1 MAELTIQWETLSSI
15 PQVAKKAASVT
26 TGEATEPSPAS
37 AEPAASETTL
47 TSTDK
52 PYLIY
57 VQDPAASA
65 TTDFDPVEKVILE
78 DDRVRLGAKAFH
90 AVRMSAEDAKAD
102 PLLAQKGGKE
112 LPRFIFVTA
121 DQKTVKA
128 LEGGSLKLGEV
139 WSTMKATA
147 NKHYKQDLDGLVKE
161 LKSVLNDFDKL
172 AKELSVLEEKEKRLT
187 DKGISDADK
196 KDIEAKRADH
206 AVRQKKA
213 EAQRDKLWDLKL
225 KTEPKALA
233 KS

>member
-15 PQVAKKAASVT
+15 PQVAKKAPAVV
-26 TGEATEPSPAS
+26 TGEDAAPAPAAEEPVAAS
-37 AEPAASETTL
+37 AI

-57 VQDPAASA
+57 VADTAAAS
-65 TTDFDPVEKVILE
+65 TGFDTVEKVILD
-78 DDRVRLGAKAFH
+78 DDRVKLGAKAFH
-90 AVRMSAEDAKAD
+90 AVRMSPDDAKAD
-102 PLLAQKGGKE
+102 PLLADKGGKE

-161 LKSVLNDFDKL
+161 LKSVLNEFDKL
-172 AKELSVLEEKEKRLT
+172 GKERSVLDEKEKRLT
-187 DKGISDADK
+187 DKGLSEADK
-196 KDIEAKRADH
+196 KDIEAKRADID
-206 AVRQKKA
+206 ARQKKA
-213 EAQRDKLWDLKL
+213 EAQRDKLWDLKP
-225 KTEPKALA
+225 KAEPKALA
-233 KS
+233 KN

>member
-15 PQVAKKAASVT
+15 PQVAKKAPAVT
-26 TGEATEPSPAS
+26 TGEASTPA
-37 AEPAASETTL
+37 PAADEGTTESAI

-57 VQDPAASA
+57 VADTAAV
-65 TTDFDPVEKVILE
+65 DGKFDAVEKVILE
-78 DDRVRLGAKAFH
+78 DDRVRLGCKAFH
-90 AVRMSAEDAKAD
+90 AVRMSPDDAKAD
-102 PLLAQKGGKE
+102 PLLADKGGKE

-161 LKSVLNDFDKL
+161 LKSVLNEFDKL
-172 AKELSVLEEKEKRLT
+172 AKELTVLEEKEKRLT
-187 DKGISDADK
+187 DKGLSEADK
-196 KDIEAKRADH
+196 KDIEAKRADID
-206 AVRQKKA
+206 ARQKKA
-213 EAQRDKLWDLKL
+213 EAQKDKLWDLKP
-225 KTEPKALA
+225 KVDPKALA
-233 KS
+233 KA

>member
-15 PQVAKKAASVT
+15 PQVAKKAPAVT
-26 TGEATEPSPAS
+26 TGEEGTPTPAS
-37 AEPAASETTL
+37 DESTTTSAI

-57 VQDPAASA
+57 VADTAAA
-65 TTDFDPVEKVILE
+65 DVKFDPVEKVILE
-78 DDRVRLGAKAFH
+78 DDRVRLGCKAFH
-90 AVRMSAEDAKAD
+90 AVRMSPEDAKAD
-102 PLLAQKGGKE
+102 PLLAEKGGKE

-147 NKHYKQDLDGLVKE
+147 NKHYKQDLDAVIKE
-161 LKSVLNDFDKL
+161 LKGVLNEFDKL
-172 AKELSVLEEKEKRLT
+172 GKERSVLDEKEKRLT
-187 DKGISDADK
+187 DKGLSEADK
-196 KDIEAKRADH
+196 KDIEAKRADID
-206 AVRQKKA
+206 ARQKKA
-213 EAQRDKLWDLKL
+213 EAQRDKRWDLKP
-225 KTEPKALA
+225 KAEPKALA